1 MSMTEEELQ
10 KTGILKMMLDKA
22 DHEDESSLLEKIELF
37 EEKVDYLNISE
48 EKKNKLKELI
58 EKIKEESDENVQD
71 FLFNE
76 LTKTLEDK

>member
-48 EKKNKLKELI
+48 EKKDKLKELI
-58 EKIKEESDENVQD
+58 EKIKEESDENVQE